1 MLLTNTYFYEHMYEV
16 CSKSKVTFQ
25 ISRAYF
31 RLSIFLFC
39 YVGTLF
45 PNICTKFQLNPPFF
59 LVVRGVK
66 VTSCFACSAIFCY
79 RKIWIKGFS
88 SNLESKREK
97 EPKTDNSGCSTFD
110 GTTAFKLEWLW
121 TSYQQYSQGKVFRGI
136 NNTAIYNYSGIV
148 WAGVLRFLCLLWQDA
163 GKVWFLPEKHRFVF

>member
-1 MLLTNTYFYEHMYEV
+1 MGMRNSVLVDLKSEYIYEV

-25 ISRAYF
+25 ISRATYF

-45 PNICTKFQLNPPFF
+45 PNICTKFQLIPLFC

-79 RKIWIKGFS
+79 RKIWIKGFVGF
-88 SNLESKREK
+88 NLVE
-97 EPKTDNSGCSTFD
+97 
-110 GTTAFKLEWLW
+110 
-121 TSYQQYSQGKVFRGI
+121 I
-136 NNTAIYNYSGIV
+136 
-148 WAGVLRFLCLLWQDA
+148 
-163 GKVWFLPEKHRFVF
+163 